1 MTDQV
6 FPCELQSV
14 GEFRRLVGRV
24 LAGLPTE
31 VVEGG
36 RVTASELGANALR
49 HSRSGLSGGKWIGKV
64 EIGVD
69 AVLIEVTDQGAT
81 DTTPA
86 DVDPDEHGRGLI
98 LCRAFG
104 QLSTE
109 ITETGGRRTRVRIP
123 LAAAGAEESR

>member
-1 MTDQV
+1 MTTGQV
-6 FPCELQSV
+6 FPGEAQSV
-14 GEFRRLVGRV
+14 GEFRRLVGQA

-36 RVTASELGANALR
+36 RVTASELGTNAIQ

-64 EIGVD
+64 EIGID
-69 AVLIEVTDQGAT
+69 AVLIEVTDQGAA
-81 DTTPA
+81 DTVP
-86 DVDPDEHGRGLI
+86 DVDPDEHNRGLI